1 MTEVFKVNS
10 GGKYE
15 AMHSHSR
22 LVMIDNWIF
31 MSNSAGVIPE
41 TLSFASDPVAQ
52 AKQAMDNIEHAL
64 RTVDSGIADIV
75 RLVIRIPNRGDIFPV
90 MGHIGGRMKG
100 IDPAMTL
107 CCTPLGSDDYK
118 VEIEVTA
125 YKGAGKREVARLRS
139 GLFGK

>member
-1 MTEVFKVNS
+1 MPEIFKVSS

-31 MSNSAGVIPE
+31 MSNSAGVIPS
-41 TLSFASDPVAQ
+41 TLTFASDPVEQ
-52 AKQAMDNIEHAL
+52 AKQALDNIEHAL
-64 RTVDSGIADIV
+64 KTVGAEIADIV
-75 RLVIRIPNRGDIFPV
+75 RLVIRIPNRRDIFPV
-90 MGHIGGRMKG
+90 MDHIGHRMKG

-125 YKGAGKREVARLRS
+125 YKGAGREQVVRLSS